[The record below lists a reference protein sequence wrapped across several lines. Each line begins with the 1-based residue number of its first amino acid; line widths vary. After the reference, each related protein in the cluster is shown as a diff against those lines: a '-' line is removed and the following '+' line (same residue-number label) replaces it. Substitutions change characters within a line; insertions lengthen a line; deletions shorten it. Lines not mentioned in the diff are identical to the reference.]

1 MSFCVGGVATASNSV
16 GFCHPKNTN
25 SKFVCTSS
33 ECARFANKTKA
44 AKHKKICMHLHM
56 LLCIFQSSGEPV
68 TASGSPNETATFSS
82 PSAASSGS
90 SNETVTFSSPSAAFS
105 SSSNEIVT
113 FSSPSAASSG
123 SSNETAFTATSQD
136 SEVAGRQATLQ
147 LKMQLSFPYDI
158 PKGIL
163 QNILCLD
170 GQTVLYRL
178 GWDGWPSVYEPKE
191 EICALCRVS
200 LSSARPHPGQK
211 TGDGGYLTT
220 NAVAFQKIT
229 ILVKHCPKCK
239 ALVQVFPYDLGKT
252 WFEFCDIN
260 LLWFF
265 QSSSYTIFKYCKH
278 VPLLSNDPGKVDS
291 NFFCYA
297 ATVLSHIGMLTE
309 NA

>member
-90 SNETVTFSSPSAAFS
+90 SNETVTFSSPSAAS
-105 SSSNEIVT
+105 PGSSNEIVT
-113 FSSPSAASSG
+113 FSSPSAASSGSSNDTFTFSSPSAASPGSSNEIVSFSSPSAASSG

-147 LKMQLSFPYDI
+147 LKMQLSFSYDI
-158 PKGIL
+158 AKGIL
-163 QNILCLD
+163 QNIL
-170 GQTVLYRL
+170 R
-178 GWDGWPSVYEPKE
+178 
-191 EICALCRVS
+191 
-200 LSSARPHPGQK
+200 
-211 TGDGGYLTT
+211 
-220 NAVAFQKIT
+220 
-229 ILVKHCPKCK
+229 
-239 ALVQVFPYDLGKT
+239 
-252 WFEFCDIN
+252 IN
-260 LLWFF
+260 KN
-265 QSSSYTIFKYCKH
+265 Y
-278 VPLLSNDPGKVDS
+278 
-291 NFFCYA
+291 
-297 ATVLSHIGMLTE
+297 
-309 NA
+309 

>member
-1 MSFCVGGVATASNSV
+1 MWSSHKAALYHLKLSNTGPAVFQVSSVSFCVGGVATASNSV
-16 GFCHPKNTN
+16 GFCHTKNTN

-68 TASGSPNETATFSS
+68 TASGSPNETATSSS

-113 FSSPSAASSG
+113 FSSPSAASSS

-136 SEVAGRQATLQ
+136 WEVAGRQATLQ

-163 QNILCLD
+163 QIILCLD
-170 GQTVLYRL
+170 SQTVLYGLPFTSQR
-178 GWDGWPSVYEPKE
+178 KKF
-191 EICALCRVS
+191 ALCVECHCQVHVLILARKQGMVVI
-200 LSSARPHPGQK
+200 LSPMQ
-211 TGDGGYLTT
+211 
-220 NAVAFQKIT
+220 
-229 ILVKHCPKCK
+229 
-239 ALVQVFPYDLGKT
+239 
-252 WFEFCDIN
+252 W
-260 LLWFF
+260 
-265 QSSSYTIFKYCKH
+265 
-278 VPLLSNDPGKVDS
+278 LSKR
-291 NFFCYA
+291 
-297 ATVLSHIGMLTE
+297 
-309 NA
+309 